1 MSTAEKPPFY
11 STYSPNIPEI
21 LWKNKLTIA
30 ITTYQAGKV
39 IFISANSENG
49 LIQLPRDFKKA
60 MGMAYHNGKMAIAT
74 REEVVVL
81 KNTPSLAKGYPKMPN
96 TYSGLFMPRALYF
109 TGEVDI
115 HDMAWGQDGLWGVN
129 TRFSCLSLIND
140 EYSFE
145 PKWQPKFISD
155 LVPEDRCHLNGMAM
169 KNGSPEYVTALGSS
183 DSALGWWPNK
193 TTGGV
198 LIHVPSG
205 EIITSGLAMPHSP
218 RIEGTKLFVLLSATG
233 ELISVDQQTG
243 KYDVVTKIPGFVRGM
258 ARYGNLLFIGLS
270 KMRKTSATFKDLP
283 IAQESVFPGVV
294 VVDANTGK
302 IVGHIKYENSLEE
315 IYDIK
320 VISNMARPGI
330 LGVNTDDHRN
340 GLSLPN
346 QGFWAIPQEEGEN
359 PTAE

>member
-1 MSTAEKPPFY
+1 MTKKPPFF
-11 STYSPNIPEI
+11 STYSPNLPEI

-49 LIQLPRDFKKA
+49 LIQLPRDFRKA
-60 MGMAYHNGKMAIAT
+60 MGMAYYNGKMAVAT

-81 KNTPSLAKGYPKMPN
+81 KNATSLAKGYPKMPN
-96 TYSGLFMPRALYF
+96 AYDGLFMPRAVYF

-115 HDMAWGQDGLWGVN
+115 HDMAWGHEGLWAVN

-140 EYSFE
+140 NYSFE

-169 KNGSPEYVTALGSS
+169 KDGQPEYVTALGST
-183 DSALGWWPNK
+183 DTGFGWRANK
-193 TTGGV
+193 KDGGV
-198 LIHVPSG
+198 LIHVPTG
-205 EIITSGLAMPHSP
+205 EVITSGLAMPHSP
-218 RIEGTKLFVLLSATG
+218 RLEGNKLFVLLSATG

-243 KYDVVTKIPGFVRGM
+243 KYDVMTKIPGFVRGM
-258 ARYGNLLFIGLS
+258 SRYGNLLFIGLS
-270 KMRKTSATFKDLP
+270 KMRKSSPTFNDLP

-294 VVDANTGK
+294 IVDAHTGK

-320 VISNMARPGI
+320 IIPNMPRPGI

-346 QGFWAIPQEEGEN
+346 QGFWAIPQEEPRSE
-359 PTAE
+359 